1 MKAGKNGLGDDKGM
15 VEKNMIAFTKKNE
28 KNNTKQNLTELFY
41 QFLPLVGF
49 YDEHDGN
56 ELKITQHK

>member
-1 MKAGKNGLGDDKGM
+1 MKSIKNGLGDDKGM
-15 VEKNMIAFTKKNE
+15 EEKNMIAFTKKEN
-28 KNNTKQNLTELFY
+28 NNTKQSLTELFY

-49 YDEHDGN
+49 YEHDGN